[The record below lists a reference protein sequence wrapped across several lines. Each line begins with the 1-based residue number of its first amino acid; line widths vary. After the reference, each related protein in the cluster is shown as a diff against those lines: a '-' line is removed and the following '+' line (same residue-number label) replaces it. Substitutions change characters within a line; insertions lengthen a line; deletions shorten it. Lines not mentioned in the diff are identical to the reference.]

1 MKVDLIKKLYFNSL
15 RIRMIEERISREYA
29 NQDIRCPIH
38 LSIGQEAIS
47 SPLSLVF
54 NKKDFVVSNHRSHAH
69 YLGKGGDLKK
79 FIAELYGKKTGC
91 SGGRGGSMHLNDKS
105 CGFIASTPIVAN
117 SIPLGVGLALS
128 KKIKKEKGV
137 VIIFFG
143 DAAVE
148 EGVFFESLNF
158 AIVKKLKVIFVCENN
173 FYSVYSCFKDRQPKG
188 RKIAKVVKSFGI
200 KSLRLNGDNFYN
212 NYKIYKKAYNFVKS
226 NNLPIFIEFLTYRFV
241 EHCGPNTDDHLNYR
255 NINDLELWKKKDS
268 IFEKTFFFK
277 KYLNKPSLEENIKK
291 EINDAFIFA
300 KKSAPPHIREAYTRL
315 YAKK

>member
-300 KKSAPPHIREAYTRL
+300 KKSAPPHMREAYTRL

>member
-188 RKIAKVVKSFGI
+188 RKIAKVVQSFGI
-200 KSLRLNGDNFYN
+200 KSLRLDGNNFYN

-300 KKSAPPHIREAYTRL
+300 KKSAPPHMREAYTRL

>member
-69 YLGKGGDLKK
+69 YLGKGGNLKK
-79 FIAELYGKKTGC
+79 FIAELYGKNTGC

-188 RKIAKVVKSFGI
+188 RKIAKVVQSFGI
-200 KSLRLNGDNFYN
+200 KTLRLDGNNFYN

-226 NNLPIFIEFLTYRFV
+226 KNLPIFIEFLTYRFV
-241 EHCGPNTDDHLNYR
+241 EHCGPNIDDHLNYR
-255 NINDLELWKKKDS
+255 NINDLESWKKKDS

-277 KYLNKPSLEENIKK
+277 KNLNKSSLEENIKK

-300 KKSAPPHIREAYTRL
+300 KKSAPPHIRKAYTRL

>member
-1 MKVDLIKKLYFNSL
+1 MKVDLLKKLYFKTL
-15 RIRMIEERISREYA
+15 RIRLIEERISREYS
-29 NQDIRCPIH
+29 NQNIRCPIH

-69 YLGKGGDLKK
+69 YLGKGGNLKK

-148 EGVFFESLNF
+148 EGVFF
-158 AIVKKLKVIFVCENN
+158 
-173 FYSVYSCFKDRQPKG
+173 
-188 RKIAKVVKSFGI
+188 
-200 KSLRLNGDNFYN
+200 
-212 NYKIYKKAYNFVKS
+212 
-226 NNLPIFIEFLTYRFV
+226 
-241 EHCGPNTDDHLNYR
+241 
-255 NINDLELWKKKDS
+255 
-268 IFEKTFFFK
+268 
-277 KYLNKPSLEENIKK
+277 
-291 EINDAFIFA
+291 
-300 KKSAPPHIREAYTRL
+300 
-315 YAKK
+315 

>member
-1 MKVDLIKKLYFNSL
+1 M
-15 RIRMIEERISREYA
+15 
-29 NQDIRCPIH
+29 
-38 LSIGQEAIS
+38 
-47 SPLSLVF
+47 
-54 NKKDFVVSNHRSHAH
+54 
-69 YLGKGGDLKK
+69 
-79 FIAELYGKKTGC
+79 
-91 SGGRGGSMHLNDKS
+91 
-105 CGFIASTPIVAN
+105 
-117 SIPLGVGLALS
+117 
-128 KKIKKEKGV
+128 
-137 VIIFFG
+137 IIFFG

-188 RKIAKVVKSFGI
+188 RKIAKVVQSFGI
-200 KSLRLNGDNFYN
+200 KTLRLDGNNFYN

-226 NNLPIFIEFLTYRFV
+226 KNLPIFIEFLTYRFV

-255 NINDLELWKKKDS
+255 NINDLESWKKKDS

-277 KYLNKPSLEENIKK
+277 KYLNKSSLEENIKK

>member
-1 MKVDLIKKLYFNSL
+1 MKINLLKKLYFNTL
-15 RIRMIEERISREYA
+15 RIRLIEERISSEYS
-29 NQDIRCPIH
+29 NQNIRCPIH

-54 NKKDFVVSNHRSHAH
+54 NKKDLVVSNHRSHAH
-69 YLGKGGDLKK
+69 YLGKGGNLKK

-173 FYSVYSCFKDRQPKG
+173 FYSVYSSFKDRQPKG
-188 RKIAKVVKSFGI
+188 RKIINVVKSFGI
-200 KSLRLNGDNFYN
+200 KSLRIDGDSFYN

-226 NNLPIFIEFLTYRFV
+226 KNLPIFIEFLTYRFI

-255 NINDLELWKKKDS
+255 NIKDLELWKKKDS

-277 KYLNKPSLEENIKK
+277 KHLNKSSLEENIKK

-300 KKSAPPHIREAYTRL
+300 KNSAPPHIREAYKRL

>member
-226 NNLPIFIEFLTYRFV
+226 NNLPIFIEFLTFRFV

-300 KKSAPPHIREAYTRL
+300 KKSAPPHMREAYTRL